1 METESSTGLSDTRQ
15 RGTRN
20 RKVADISTQGE
31 DDYMR
36 ISQAVFAL
44 IAAVSIIGCGDD
56 DPVSSRTVTLTIEN
70 RIADSDGDTYDI
82 FTVRISPAGSD
93 SWGDDRL
100 GSTETLAFGASK
112 AFDLISGKYD
122 LRVQDE
128 DGGCYYDVGRSLS
141 KDFTWRVTGAAFD
154 AECTKGKPVALR
166 QKGGRKP

>member
-82 FTVRISPAGSD
+82 
-93 SWGDDRL
+93 WL
-100 GSTETLAFGASK
+100 
-112 AFDLISGKYD
+112 
-122 LRVQDE
+122 LR
-128 DGGCYYDVGRSLS
+128 GICG
-141 KDFTWRVTGAAFD
+141 
-154 AECTKGKPVALR
+154 
-166 QKGGRKP
+166 